1 MNKMDKE
8 FENDLR
14 LVLNTEEGRNVLRYI
29 LEATKINCHGF
40 VLGDPYATAFQCGQ
54 RSIGLLL
61 QNKIMD
67 ISPIIAAQMYS
78 ANKKMEEAE
87 NDRKN

>member
-14 LVLNTEEGRNVLRYI
+14 LVLNPEEGRNVLRYI
-29 LEATKINCHGF
+29 LEATKINHHGF
-40 VLGDPYATAFQCGQ
+40 IPGDPYATAFQCGQ
-54 RSIGLLL
+54 SSIGLFL

-67 ISPIIAAQMYS
+67 ISSIFAAQMYS
-78 ANKKMEEAE
+78 ANKKIEEAE
-87 NDRKN
+87 NGK

>member
-1 MNKMDKE
+1 MNKRDKE

-29 LEATKINCHGF
+29 LEATKISHHGF
-40 VLGDPYATAFQCGQ
+40 IPGAPYYTAFQFGQ
-54 RSIGLLL
+54 RSIGRLL

-67 ISPIIAAQMYS
+67 ISPIIAAQMYA
-78 ANKKMEEAE
+78 ANKKIEEAE
-87 NDRKN
+87 NGK

>member
-29 LEATKINCHGF
+29 LEATMINHHGF
-40 VLGDPYATAFQCGQ
+40 IPGAPYTTAFQCGQ
-54 RSIGLLL
+54 RSIGRFL

-78 ANKKMEEAE
+78 ANKKIEETE
-87 NDRKN
+87 NGK